1 MRNRLILIIC
11 FGIIALFVAS
21 CSYASNE
28 TDFLNNTIS
37 TDNITVLSVDLKSDN
52 NDKINIDSDIDN
64 ISIDYGERIDID
76 WDCEALSGDFNEHC
90 NCHVYIDGKLVNFI
104 SDLYDVNMYYYNFQ
118 DSNFLNSIYPDVGL
132 HNFSVIF
139 EFDTPQKYDV
149 SLESYKKY
157 DDTIYKVLFFKFN
170 VNENSE
176 AKKRYSYNTT
186 LNILNKDKTVHI
198 RNISLL
204 TTYKN
209 PLFYKVIVDNP
220 DNSFFIIISNTDG
233 IIHYDYGSGRNNDF
247 DFQDLKN
254 KIKPGVYNLTV
265 VNDFDNTFDTA
276 SFTLFNDIIINTTY
290 KIENND
296 VIIDVKLWSE
306 YTTPIQF
313 NMYKI
318 NGTVYEQYR
327 SITKEI
333 SVNDNNHNFNL
344 KIRFNNVDNENY
356 DVVILDYYNIID
368 DINFTVNYTFI
379 NETKI
384 NEDIIN
390 INKTVKI
397 SDNVENN
404 LSDDNRSNTGG
415 NANSINNTN
424 YNSDLKENTSDSNSQ
439 KSNVYDDFKKVISG
453 LGDLANNVNSISNE
467 NVNSYE
473 IIKNSASKSLDMFS
487 NMGILILLLI
497 AFIVGF
503 LRLKHEY

>member
-1 MRNRLILIIC
+1 M
-11 FGIIALFVAS
+11 
-21 CSYASNE
+21 
-28 TDFLNNTIS
+28 
-37 TDNITVLSVDLKSDN
+37 
-52 NDKINIDSDIDN
+52 
-64 ISIDYGERIDID
+64 
-76 WDCEALSGDFNEHC
+76 
-90 NCHVYIDGKLVNFI
+90 
-104 SDLYDVNMYYYNFQ
+104 
-118 DSNFLNSIYPDVGL
+118 
-132 HNFSVIF
+132 
-139 EFDTPQKYDV
+139 
-149 SLESYKKY
+149 
-157 DDTIYKVLFFKFN
+157 
-170 VNENSE
+170 
-176 AKKRYSYNTT
+176 
-186 LNILNKDKTVHI
+186 
-198 RNISLL
+198 
-204 TTYKN
+204 
-209 PLFYKVIVDNP
+209 
-220 DNSFFIIISNTDG
+220 
-233 IIHYDYGSGRNNDF
+233 
-247 DFQDLKN
+247 KN

-404 LSDDNRSNTGG
+404 LSDDNRGNTGG

-487 NMGILILLLI
+487 NMEILILLLI